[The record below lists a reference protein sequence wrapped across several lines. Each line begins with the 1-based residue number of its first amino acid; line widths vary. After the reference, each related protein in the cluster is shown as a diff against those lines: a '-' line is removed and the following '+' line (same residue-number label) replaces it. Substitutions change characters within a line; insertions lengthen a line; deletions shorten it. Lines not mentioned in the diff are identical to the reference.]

1 MFERQIINRFLE
13 TLNHI
18 EYGSLTVTTPDGKTM
33 SYQGPQTGADAHFVV
48 QDWRAITALA
58 SSGDIGLAE
67 GYRDGWWSSDDLVE
81 LFYFGLQNESA
92 LNKYIYGGVFARVAA
107 KLAYLFTQN
116 TLKGSRKNIHAHYD
130 LGNDFYKLWL
140 DQTMTYSSA
149 IFHDQ
154 NDDLEKAQ
162 HSKYD
167 RIINRL
173 GASGRVLEIG
183 CGWGGFAERALQT
196 RDYAIKGLTISNEQ
210 HAFATERLGQKAEI
224 ALEDYRLQ
232 TGRYDNIVSIEMFE
246 AVGENYWPLYFN
258 KLKSLLAG
266 NGKALVQTITI
277 GEDYFDRYRQ
287 GGDAIRTFIFPGGM
301 LPSPK
306 RFEEESVKA
315 GFKLT
320 DAFAFGQDYARTLE
334 LWLERFEERLGE
346 VRALGFDEKFIRM
359 WRFYL
364 TSCIASFKI
373 GRTNVMQMELQHA
386 V

>member
-1 MFERQIINRFLE
+1 MFERQIIYRFLE

-149 IFHDQ
+149 IFQDQ

>member
-149 IFHDQ
+149 IFQDQ

-258 KLKSLLAG
+258 KLKSLLAD

>member
-149 IFHDQ
+149 IFQDQ

>member
-18 EYGSLTVTTPDGKTM
+18 EYGSLTVTTPDGKTA
-33 SYQGPQTGADAHFVV
+33 SYRGPQAGAEAHFVV
-48 QDWRAITALA
+48 TDWRAITALA

-67 GYRDGWWSSDDLVE
+67 GYRDGWWMSNDLVA

-149 IFHDQ
+149 LFHEQ
-154 NDDLEKAQ
+154 ADDLEKAQ

-196 RDYAIKGLTISNEQ
+196 RDFAIKGLTISNEQ

-232 TGRYDNIVSIEMFE
+232 TGRYDHIVSIEMFE

-258 KLKSLLAG
+258 KLKSLLAD

-315 GFKLT
+315 GFNLT
-320 DAFAFGQDYARTLE
+320 DAFAFGQDYARTLQ
-334 LWLERFEERLGE
+334 LWLERFEERLAE

>member
-140 DQTMTYSSA
+140 DQTMTNSSA
-149 IFHDQ
+149 IFQDQ

-266 NGKALVQTITI
+266 NGKGLVQTITI

>member
-1 MFERQIINRFLE
+1 MFERLIINRFLE

-149 IFHDQ
+149 IFQDQ

>member
-48 QDWRAITALA
+48 QDWRAITALG
-58 SSGDIGLAE
+58 SSGDIRLAE

-149 IFHDQ
+149 IFQDQ

-183 CGWGGFAERALQT
+183 CGWGGF
-196 RDYAIKGLTISNEQ
+196 G
-210 HAFATERLGQKAEI
+210 
-224 ALEDYRLQ
+224 
-232 TGRYDNIVSIEMFE
+232 
-246 AVGENYWPLYFN
+246 
-258 KLKSLLAG
+258 
-266 NGKALVQTITI
+266 
-277 GEDYFDRYRQ
+277 
-287 GGDAIRTFIFPGGM
+287 
-301 LPSPK
+301 
-306 RFEEESVKA
+306 
-315 GFKLT
+315 
-320 DAFAFGQDYARTLE
+320 
-334 LWLERFEERLGE
+334 
-346 VRALGFDEKFIRM
+346 
-359 WRFYL
+359 
-364 TSCIASFKI
+364 
-373 GRTNVMQMELQHA
+373 
-386 V
+386 